1 MSTRVMVFIDGTWLA
16 FSANR
21 LADQHGLLGRTGGP
35 LDFGALPRVCAQEV
49 ASQMAVTMGLDV
61 VRTHYFGSIATN
73 YDAVDQDAVQR
84 RSEFFD
90 SLRRHHRYE
99 VYRYETDYRGHR
111 VRRTPG
117 DDGFS
122 PPEKAVDV
130 GLATALLEMAA
141 VSAYDIAIVVCGDR
155 DFVPALQAVRR
166 LGKRVAIVS
175 ARGSCAREFSDP
187 NDPMRVR
194 DFDTMW
200 LDNLWAQVV
209 SPAAR
214 PLARTVD
221 EGARDTMPETNEAP
235 EVPAFDETTVDSPY
249 ADDRMAASAMPTAD
263 SASHGDVEMGV
274 ADRGAVGGPAGA
286 TQLGTVTK
294 VHANGYGFVRGD
306 DGADYYFRRGDFV
319 DVSEFV
325 RLERFRSRLSF
336 RVSEAARSGQAGRAA
351 SVAISGVADGSGFVG
366 YRSPTPVAYANSH
379 FSAHAGAAHSPERH
393 VAAPVALSTDDL
405 WAADPFAAPR
415 RRVEA
420 APVPVAPVSPAP
432 ALAATATIAPDSS
445 MSSAVFETAD
455 DDIDPFAPPP
465 RAAQS
470 QPAVVPIE
478 REVSVATPLPT
489 PVDVAAVAPPAAE
502 EPEVA
507 APVKKKRAA
516 RKSVS
521 A

>member
-1 MSTRVMVFIDGTWLA
+1 MVFIDGTWLA

-200 LDNLWAQVV
+200 LDNLWTQVV

-221 EGARDTMPETNEAP
+221 EGARDTVAEMSEAP
-235 EVPAFDETTVDSPY
+235 DVPPFDETVVDSPY
-249 ADDRMAASAMPTAD
+249 ADDRMAAAAVPTAG
-263 SASHGDVEMGV
+263 SASLGDTELPV
-274 ADRGAVGGPAGA
+274 ADRGTVGGPAGA

-336 RVSEAARSGQAGRAA
+336 RVSEAARPGQAGRAA
-351 SVAISGVADGSGFVG
+351 AVAISGVADGSGFVG
-366 YRSPTPVAYANSH
+366 YRSPAPVAYANGH
-379 FSAHAGAAHSPERH
+379 YGANASTMHSTERH
-393 VAAPVALSTDDL
+393 VAAPSAVFTDDL

-415 RRVEA
+415 RRLESAPVP
-420 APVPVAPVSPAP
+420 PVPVATTAAAS
-432 ALAATATIAPDSS
+432 AATATIAPDST
-445 MSSAVFETAD
+445 MSSVALDVAD

-465 RAAQS
+465 RTALS
-470 QPAVVPIE
+470 QPAVAPIE

-489 PVDVAAVAPPAAE
+489 PVDMAAVAAPPAE
-502 EPEVA
+502 EPEAV
-507 APVKKKRAA
+507 APVKKKRAP

>member
-1 MSTRVMVFIDGTWLA
+1 MSTRAMVFIDGTWLA
-16 FSANR
+16 FTANR
-21 LADQHGLLGRTGGP
+21 LADQHGLQGRTGGP

-49 ASQMAVTMGLDV
+49 ASQMAVKLGLDV

-73 YDAVDQDAVQR
+73 YDVVDQDAVQR

-194 DFDTMW
+194 DFDPMW
-200 LDNLWAQVV
+200 LDTLWPQLV

-214 PLARTVD
+214 PTLRVADDAAR
-221 EGARDTMPETNEAP
+221 EGAGDGSNAVPDVVSEAGYSAP
-235 EVPAFDETTVDSPY
+235 ISAGDSPY
-249 ADDRMAASAMPTAD
+249 ADDRVTVEAA
-263 SASHGDVEMGV
+263 
-274 ADRGAVGGPAGA
+274 RGAAMSAATAPMGA
-286 TQLGTVTK
+286 ELVSGTVTK
-294 VHANGYGFVRGD
+294 VHANGYGFVRSD
-306 DGADYYFRRGDFV
+306 EGADYYFRRSDFN
-319 DVSEFV
+319 DQGEFA

-336 RVSEAARSGQAGRAA
+336 RISEPARAGQAGRAA
-351 SVAISGVADGSGFVG
+351 ALAISGISDA
-366 YRSPTPVAYANSH
+366 PVAAPMRHHTPSQVPAYSPAQPTAYAAAHASVH
-379 FSAHAGAAHSPERH
+379 PSAHPSAHSPAYAPS
-393 VAAPVALSTDDL
+393 AAPLASADDL
-405 WAADPFAAPR
+405 WAMDPFAAPVR
-415 RRVEA
+415 RELPPPQQPVHPEPAMEVASDAHVAPAEVDVLPVAVAVDDATPEAAVEPNESVEA
-420 APVPVAPVSPAP
+420 AVEVV
-432 ALAATATIAPDSS
+432 T
-445 MSSAVFETAD
+445 
-455 DDIDPFAPPP
+455 APP
-465 RAAQS
+465 
-470 QPAVVPIE
+470 
-478 REVSVATPLPT
+478 
-489 PVDVAAVAPPAAE
+489 
-502 EPEVA
+502 
-507 APVKKKRAA
+507 KKKRATK
-516 RKSVS
+516 KSVS